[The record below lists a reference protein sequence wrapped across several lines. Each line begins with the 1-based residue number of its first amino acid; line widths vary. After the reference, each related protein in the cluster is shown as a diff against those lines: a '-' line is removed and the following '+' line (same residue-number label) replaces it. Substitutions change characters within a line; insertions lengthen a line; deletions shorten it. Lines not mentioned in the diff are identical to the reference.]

1 LDVFEVDL
9 PQQTIQ
15 FLFVFPIPVEDQRD
29 YQEDEDDSSGHAAR
43 YLHSVSDALL
53 PSEAAGGGGDRGLTP
68 HPINRV
74 RDVKNLRTNP
84 VLDNVNIFVDVTVK
98 HIT

>member
-1 LDVFEVDL
+1 LSL
-9 PQQTIQ
+9 GCA
-15 FLFVFPIPVEDQRD
+15 
-29 YQEDEDDSSGHAAR
+29 SAR
-43 YLHSVSDALL
+43 KLNSDFILTDALL

-98 HIT
+98 HITYSAFRNYTKAS